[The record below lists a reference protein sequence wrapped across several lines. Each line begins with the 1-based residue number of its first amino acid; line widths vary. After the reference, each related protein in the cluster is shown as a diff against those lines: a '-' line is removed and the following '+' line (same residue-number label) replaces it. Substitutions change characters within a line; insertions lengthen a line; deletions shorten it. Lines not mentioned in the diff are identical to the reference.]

1 MPWCPFALAS
11 FNFAASPRRWLQ
23 CSMSE
28 LPPLIH
34 LRQGL
39 WRPRQGRQGSLSGE
53 IAGMESFR
61 AGPGVSWLSAAP
73 KEPSRTGQTSR
84 STCTQTPI
92 GLHPVGGLGRGP
104 AIELLDTGTLS
115 AGTDPCRMVFCIM
128 FAALHSWPS
137 EHRGCIS
144 RSAEWTRLAMLADSQ
159 APQALQSLQ
168 SL

>member
-1 MPWCPFALAS
+1 
-11 FNFAASPRRWLQ
+11 
-23 CSMSE
+23 
-28 LPPLIH
+28 
-34 LRQGL
+34 
-39 WRPRQGRQGSLSGE
+39 
-53 IAGMESFR
+53 MESFR

-137 EHRGCIS
+137 EHRGCMS
-144 RSAEWTRLAMLADSQ
+144 RSAEWTRLARLADSQAPQAPQ

-168 SL
+168 SLQVGRSVDVSAALAVTNTNIEK